1 MIGAIWNGMSG
12 IYQQDRGI
20 AVESNNLANSNTV
33 GHKKDQIT
41 FSDLLY
47 TNGGFGH
54 GVGSQSVSKQFQQ
67 GQIVGTGVGI
77 DVALEGKG
85 FFIVRSR
92 ENPDEIFYTR
102 AGNLVQAKDGFLVN
116 QDNYKMQGLVPQSR
130 LTSSTNPADTIFTDQ
145 FTKNIV
151 STNISNSLGTI
162 YNINAR
168 TTDYAS
174 SAKNDDISQKGDNY
188 KSSQSKINDIDA
200 LREDYINK
208 LKEYQLTPN
217 VPEIASQTQK
227 SQVDFSSK
235 ISSLV
240 PEGNKLTITIE
251 NKTFSVEFDHNG
263 NINQEDME
271 NLYNFLDDSGRTKYG
286 LVDPSTIPTQADI
299 DSMPITTPEEIQAKL
314 DKQTLRDNSIA
325 AYSNANSLIKAMQD
339 LSDKI
344 SAYSGF
350 TSSAKSGTIEIE
362 SLIQGKEFKISE
374 IKLNDEKLKS
384 TNTQE
389 AIKGSGM
396 AMIDSAKEALK
407 SAVEKAD
414 AKYLEITNVLDYGD
428 LNSIGMTDINVR
440 LDILGLTDKEVAD
453 VEISDDGFI
462 FVKSRDNK
470 FLVGRLSTAAFR
482 NEQGLNPAGG
492 NLYSKTDSSGNPFN
506 ADTMNTIK
514 GKSLERANIDYGTTL
529 TQIMVYQKAF
539 EANSKS
545 ITTSD
550 EFLQTAIGLIK

>member
-1 MIGAIWNGMSG
+1 MIGAMWKGMSG

-20 AVESNNLANSNTV
+20 AVESNNLANSSTV

-41 FSDLLY
+41 FADLLY
-47 TNGGFGH
+47 TNGGMGH

-85 FFIVRSR
+85 FMVVRSR

-116 QDNYKMQGLVPQSR
+116 QDDYKMQGLVPQSR
-130 LTSSTNPADTIFTDQ
+130 LTSSTNPADTMFTDE
-145 FTKNIV
+145 FARNIV
-151 STNISNSLGTI
+151 STNISNSLGRI
-162 YNINAR
+162 FNINAK

-174 SAKNDDISQKGDNY
+174 SAKNDDIAQKGDNY
-188 KSSQSKINDIDA
+188 KSSQSKINDVDA

-217 VPEIASQTQK
+217 VPEISSQAQK

-235 ISSLV
+235 ISSLTS
-240 PEGNKLTITIE
+240 EDNKLSITVG
-251 NKTFSVEFDHNG
+251 NKTFSVEFDHDG
-263 NINQEDME
+263 NINQDEME
-271 NLYNFLDDSGRTKYG
+271 KLYNFLDDSGREKYG
-286 LVDPSTIPTQADI
+286 LIDPSSIPTQDDI
-299 DSMPITTPEEIQAKL
+299 DNMPITTPEEIQAKA
-314 DKQTLRDNSIA
+314 DRQSLRDNSIN
-325 AYSNANSLIKAMQD
+325 AYSSAKSLVKAMQD

-344 SAYSGF
+344 SAYAGYS
-350 TSSAKSGTIEIE
+350 SSAKSGTLEIE
-362 SLIQGKEFKISE
+362 GLIQGKEFKISE
-374 IKLNDEKLKS
+374 VELNNEKINS
-384 TNTQE
+384 TNIQE

-407 SAVEKAD
+407 QAVEKAD
-414 AKYLEITNVLDYGD
+414 AKYLEITNVLDYAD
-428 LNSIGMTDINVR
+428 LNTIGMTDLNVR
-440 LDILGLTDKEVAD
+440 LDVLGLADKDVAD

-462 FVKSRDNK
+462 FVKSGDNK
-470 FLVGRLSTAAFR
+470 FLVGRLSTASFR

-492 NLYSKTDSSGNPFN
+492 NLYSQTDLSGNPFN

-514 GKSLERANIDYGTTL
+514 GKSLERANVDYGTTL

>member
-1 MIGAIWNGMSG
+1 MIGAMWKGMSG

-20 AVESNNLANSNTV
+20 AVESNNLANSSTV

-41 FSDLLY
+41 FADLLY
-47 TNGGFGH
+47 TNGGMGH

-85 FFIVRSR
+85 FMVVRSR

-116 QDNYKMQGLVPQSR
+116 QDDYKMQGLVPQSR
-130 LTSSTNPADTIFTDQ
+130 LTSSTNPTDTMFTDE
-145 FTKNIV
+145 FARNIV
-151 STNISNSLGTI
+151 STNISNSLGRI
-162 YNINAR
+162 FNINAK
-168 TTDYAS
+168 TTDYTS
-174 SAKNDDISQKGDNY
+174 SAKNDDIAQKGDNY
-188 KSSQSKINDIDA
+188 KSSQSKINDVDA

-217 VPEIASQTQK
+217 VPEISSQAQK

-235 ISSLV
+235 ISSLTS
-240 PEGNKLTITIE
+240 EDNKLSITVG
-251 NKTFSVEFDHNG
+251 NKTFSVEFDHDG
-263 NINQEDME
+263 NINQDEME
-271 NLYNFLDDSGRTKYG
+271 KLYNFLDDSGREKYG
-286 LVDPSTIPTQADI
+286 LIDPSSIPTQDDI
-299 DSMPITTPEEIQAKL
+299 DNMPITTPEEIQAKA
-314 DKQTLRDNSIA
+314 DRQALRDNSIN
-325 AYSNANSLIKAMQD
+325 AYSSAKSLVKAMQD

-344 SAYSGF
+344 SAYAGYS
-350 TSSAKSGTIEIE
+350 SSAKSGTLEIE

-374 IKLNDEKLKS
+374 VELNNEKINS
-384 TNTQE
+384 TNIQE

-407 SAVEKAD
+407 QAVEKAD
-414 AKYLEITNVLDYGD
+414 AKYLEITNVLDYAD
-428 LNSIGMTDINVR
+428 LNTIGMTDLNVR
-440 LDILGLTDKEVAD
+440 LDVLGLADKDVAD

-462 FVKSRDNK
+462 FVKSGDNK
-470 FLVGRLSTAAFR
+470 FLVGRLSTASFR

-492 NLYSKTDSSGNPFN
+492 NLYSQTDLSGNPFN

-514 GKSLERANIDYGTTL
+514 GKSLERANVDYGTTL